1 MTKSVLKK
9 LYLGFSLIFII
20 FIIMSAVTIMNL
32 KSVNNEFSKISE
44 TSIPLVIDINKIK
57 EQELTYSSSI
67 KTYTSIKDP
76 LKLSDF
82 KNMIEKEKKHFND
95 LFSTFKQTN
104 NSEMKNDIIKIE
116 KNINEYFLISDSLIS
131 QHENLLLKD
140 KKINKT
146 VSEFKTFQTELNSGI
161 KLLVKMSD
169 NISIK
174 FLGKG
179 FTQKLFNVE
188 LNTNE
193 ALTKKDIEFI
203 NLMIAKNKKEF
214 KYLMADFKRLS
225 MKIPEIDNEYR
236 SQMENYKFQITG
248 LKNKKIKNKEKAALI
263 AYKEYLIEE
272 NQFNKTLS
280 SFFEKEKTIEKEMD
294 TLLNLA
300 SSDLNHSI
308 VNSNN
313 INKNSI
319 FVTIILS
326 IVSFCIISFI
336 IISLTNNIKKPLK
349 NILTV
354 LDSLSKG
361 DLTKRINVKNDGNEF
376 NEVSFHIDELSN
388 NLQKLILD
396 IKKGSESTLA
406 TAEKNEEMLAVST
419 NTLNKQKTETS
430 SVATAMAEMEHSIQ
444 EVSNNAETSFNKV
457 QEAEQST
464 LMGSQ
469 LMTENKETIEKL
481 QTLLNNS
488 IQAVKE
494 VQDSS
499 SDIVSILDVIKGIAE
514 QTNLLALN
522 AAIEAARA
530 GEQGRGFA
538 VVADEVRILSQK
550 TTDSVVE
557 IGNTINDLQSK
568 SQNASNTIEIC
579 VSNMSKSVEQTI
591 SSTEMMEDI
600 KSVILQVSE
609 LSTYIT
615 EASKEQTY
623 TAKEI
628 AKNIEDINIL
638 SDESYETIKLNNQE
652 SQKLKM
658 IATEQT
664 EIIQNF
670 KV

>member
-9 LYLGFSLIFII
+9 LYIGFSLIFII
-20 FIIMSAVTIMNL
+20 FIIMSVVTIMNL
-32 KSVNNEFSKISE
+32 KSVNSEFSKISE
-44 TSIPLVIDINKIK
+44 ISIPLVIDINKIK
-57 EQELTYSSSI
+57 EQELKYSSSV
-67 KTYTSIKDP
+67 KTYTSVKDH
-76 LKLSDF
+76 LKLFTF
-82 KNMIEKEKKHFND
+82 KESIEQEKKLFND
-95 LFSTFKQTN
+95 LFLRFKQKSN
-104 NSEMKNDIIKIE
+104 LDIKNDIFKIE
-116 KNINEYFLISDSLIS
+116 NNINEYFAISDSLVL
-131 QHENLLLKD
+131 QHELLLSKD
-140 KKINKT
+140 KKIKNT

-179 FTQKLFNVE
+179 FTQKLFNVQ

-193 ALTKKDIEFI
+193 ALIKKDIEFI
-203 NLMIAKNKKEF
+203 DLMIAKNNKEF
-214 KYLMADFKRLS
+214 KTLMADFKRLS

-236 SQMENYKFQITG
+236 SQMENYKYQITG
-248 LKNKKIKNKEKAALI
+248 VKSKKLNYKEKSALI
-263 AYKEYLIEE
+263 AYKEYLIDEKE
-272 NQFNKTLS
+272 FNNTLS
-280 SFFEKEKTIEKEMD
+280 SFFEKEKIIEKELELLMD
-294 TLLNLA
+294 SA
-300 SSDLNHSI
+300 SLDLNSSI
-308 VNSNN
+308 INSNN

-319 FVTIILS
+319 FLTIVLS

-336 IISLTNNIKKPLK
+336 IVSLTNSIKKPLK
-349 NILTV
+349 NILNV

-361 DLTKRINVKNDGNEF
+361 DLKKRINVKNDGNEF

-406 TAEKNEEMLAVST
+406 TAEKNEEMMKIST

-469 LMTENKETIEKL
+469 LMTENKETIEDL
-481 QTLLNNS
+481 QGLLNNS
-488 IQAVKE
+488 IEAVKE
-494 VQDSS
+494 VQNSS

-550 TTDSVVE
+550 TTESVVE

-591 SSTEMMEDI
+591 SSTEMMDNI

-628 AKNIEDINIL
+628 AKNIEDINTL
-638 SDESYETIKLNNQE
+638 SDESYETIKLNNEE

-664 EIIQNF
+664 EIIQKFN
-670 KV
+670 V